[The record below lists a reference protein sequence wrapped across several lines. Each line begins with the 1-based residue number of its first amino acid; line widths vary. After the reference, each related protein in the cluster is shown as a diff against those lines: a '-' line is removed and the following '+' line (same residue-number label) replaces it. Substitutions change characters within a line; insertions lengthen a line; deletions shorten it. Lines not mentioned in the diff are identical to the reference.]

1 MPGTYERLSK
11 LLIGAWPLL
20 FFALVFSMAKE
31 SKLERKNR
39 LICKENN
46 YVLVTR
52 MKTTFG
58 TDWKNWIK
66 INVNNGQD
74 KNGIFKILLDEGYA
88 YDAIVSEMNYTPSVP
103 VDQLTN
109 PFDQD
114 QKQSHKSQTHYGKA
128 ISIGTL
134 FIPNGEQFH
143 SDKIEL
149 HTLEE
154 FLTEFECN
162 NIVAAI
168 KSKLRPSELSSHEDD
183 KNYRTSRTCDLECL
197 NDRVSQEL
205 DMRICKLLGIDPSY
219 SEPIQ
224 GQYYEVGQEFKEHTD
239 YFEAHEIGTHGRT
252 MGQRTIT
259 CMIYLNDVEE
269 GGETVFTRVGAQFK
283 PKRGMAVIWNSLNP
297 DGSTNIDSMHQA
309 LPVIKG
315 YKAVITKWF
324 RSNSSLP
331 QHPPMFTKEVNE
343 YIPTYTKHGFEKLTL
358 PQDLFSRIKLFYE
371 ENKSKTK
378 DENVPG
384 NFIVSQK
391 SKKSSSL
398 IDLNSPLRNEIH
410 DVMKPLMERWCG
422 KILEPTYVYGIRV
435 YHNGAVLK
443 THRDRLET
451 HIISAILN
459 VDQEVHEDWPL
470 FIEDNYYRQH
480 EVLLKPGEMIFYE
493 GGRLTHGRPKA
504 FNGISFANI
513 FCHFRPTDYTPRL
526 IT

>member
-1 MPGTYERLSK
+1 LGLIRLSK

-297 DGSTNIDSMHQA
+297 DGSTNINSMHQA

-331 QHPPMFTKEVNE
+331 QHPPMFTKE
-343 YIPTYTKHGFEKLTL
+343 G
-358 PQDLFSRIKLFYE
+358 
-371 ENKSKTK
+371 
-378 DENVPG
+378 
-384 NFIVSQK
+384 
-391 SKKSSSL
+391 
-398 IDLNSPLRNEIH
+398 
-410 DVMKPLMERWCG
+410 G